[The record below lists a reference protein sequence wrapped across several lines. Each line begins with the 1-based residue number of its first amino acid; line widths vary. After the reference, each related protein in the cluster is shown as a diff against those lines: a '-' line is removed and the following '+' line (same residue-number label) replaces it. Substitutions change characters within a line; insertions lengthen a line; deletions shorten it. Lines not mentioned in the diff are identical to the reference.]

1 MAKLVPGLNTFRPL
15 TATMHVEI
23 VLTLAAESAIATPT
37 QGATAV
43 CVVLGDQERMSY
55 PYK

>member
-15 TATMHVEI
+15 TATMHVE
-23 VLTLAAESAIATPT
+23 
-37 QGATAV
+37 